1 MFSLRTRFNEERIF
15 NRIDSNDVF
24 DNSTQNR
31 CDLVEKYGVGFY
43 REATYW
49 PWKMIT
55 SKVSSMPPTS
65 GWQVPRRA
73 YESVLAA
80 DIVACSPSTAYV
92 FLWRRTLGRYH
103 SQLSRLG
110 GESPKTPRTGQWRW
124 RSYRSLQIFLCI
136 LGWSFGSRLS
146 DQAGGKI
153 VTVTAIIVF
162 EEPPPG
168 YAVVWSVSMSAA
180 EPIDRLI
187 GGRR

>member
-110 GESPKTPRTGQWRW
+110 GESLKRHVRD
-124 RSYRSLQIFLCI
+124 S
-136 LGWSFGSRLS
+136 
-146 DQAGGKI
+146 GGDA
-153 VTVTAIIVF
+153 AIEVF
-162 EEPPPG
+162 RFS
-168 YAVVWSVSMSAA
+168 SVFWV
-180 EPIDRLI
+180 DRLVLVCPI
-187 GGRR
+187 KLVGKLLLWPP